1 MYGAMERYFRGSGE
15 MAKKMVLEFGSPL
28 REIHTRVCGPITDKM
43 EKDCIYIMEVRNIGE
58 SSKIF

>member
-1 MYGAMERYFRGSGE
+1 